1 MDMSVITIGSGD
13 LIPIEQHFRISAGPG
28 AGKTYWL
35 VNHIEN
41 VLQTS
46 NRMGCYKKIACITY
60 TNIAVETIV
69 KRMDF
74 IADRVEVSTI
84 HGFIYANIIKP
95 YMSFIAAD
103 YEFDVMRMDGHDEHF
118 ISRKKIVE
126 WLNNHPNSSRF
137 AAPYNLQQ
145 LTRLDNNIT
154 ALSKWLSSLTYT
166 INGSDI
172 ELSID
177 NSKAFYMDGTTRRNL
192 GTTTCLNKLLPG
204 LLDYKK
210 LFWRNGVLHH
220 DDVLYF
226 GYILLQKYPFIVKV
240 LRSKFPYFFI
250 DEFQDTSPIQAAILK
265 IIGESE
271 TIVGIIGDKAQS
283 IYSFQGAD
291 PNYFTS
297 FSLPSIQD
305 YLIADNR
312 RSSIEIINVLNH
324 VRTDI
329 VQNPIR
335 AVNGERVIMYV
346 GDINTALDLAREK
359 TDGDLTVLSRDNITS
374 NALKRQMN
382 SSLPSTD
389 LISSLSNIDDRIRR
403 STVISSLTAIELAQ
417 QKKFKEAIKE
427 MEKNFRGIKDKH
439 ERKKTALGKICFLTS
454 LYLDYKSLPL
464 FNFYELVK
472 EHVKADMVKL
482 TKGAARQ
489 FYDTSTY
496 EQLAVCVKLVDDD
509 SPSRTIH
516 KSKGD
521 EFDNVLVVLRKDR
534 ELKFLIQPPLLSEE
548 QRVFYVAVSRAKNK
562 LSICSPTLSG
572 DEENKIKHLMEVI
585 RIP

>member
-1 MDMSVITIGSGD
+1 MSVITIGSGD

-41 VLQTS
+41 VLQNS
-46 NRMGCYKKIACITY
+46 NRMGCYRKIACITY

-69 KRMDF
+69 KRMGF

-95 YMSFIAAD
+95 YMSFIASD
-103 YEFDVMRMDGHDEHF
+103 YEFDVTRMEGHDEHF

-126 WLNNHPNSSRF
+126 WLTNHPNKSRF
-137 AAPYNLQQ
+137 AAPYTLQQ
-145 LTRLDNNIT
+145 LTKLDHNIS
-154 ALSKWLSSLTYT
+154 AVGSWLSSLSYT
-166 INGSDI
+166 LNGNNI
-172 ELSID
+172 EFSID
-177 NSKAFYMDGTTRRNL
+177 NAKAFYMDSTTRRNL
-192 GTTTCLNKLLPG
+192 GTITCLNKLLPG

-210 LFWRNGVLHH
+210 LFWKNGVLHH

-226 GYILLQKYPFIVKV
+226 GYILLQKYPFIIQV
-240 LRSKFPYFFI
+240 LRSKFPYFFV

-265 IIGESE
+265 TIGESE
-271 TIVGIIGDKAQS
+271 TVVGVIGDKAQS
-283 IYSFQGAD
+283 IYGFQGAD

-297 FSLPSIQD
+297 FSLPDIQD

-324 VRTDI
+324 VRRDI

-335 AVNGERVIMYV
+335 AINGENVIMYV
-346 GDINTALDLAREK
+346 GDINIALNEAIRK
-359 TDGDLTVLSRDNITS
+359 ADGKLTVLSRDNITS

-382 SSLPSTD
+382 SSWPLTD
-389 LISSLSNIDDRIRR
+389 LVSSLRNIDERIRR

-427 MEKNFRGIKDKH
+427 MEKNFTGIKDKH
-439 ERKKTALGKICFLTS
+439 YRKKTALSKICFLTS
-454 LYLDYKSLPL
+454 LYSDYKSLPL
-464 FNFYELVK
+464 FKFYELVK
-472 EHVKADMVKL
+472 EHVKTDMVKL
-482 TKGAARQ
+482 TRGAARQ
-489 FYDTSTY
+489 FYDSTTY
-496 EQLAVCVKLVDDD
+496 EQLAVCIKLADDD

-521 EFDNVLVVLRKDR
+521 EFDSVLIVLGKEAD
-534 ELKFLIQPPLLSEE
+534 LKFLLQPPLLNEE
-548 QRVFYVAVSRAKNK
+548 QRVFYVGVSRAKNK
-562 LSICSPTLSG
+562 LSICSSTLSA
-572 DEENKIKHLMEVI
+572 DEEDKIKHLVEVI
-585 RIP
+585 RLT